1 MIINAYLR
9 HASDF
14 LHLHTGVET
23 PAYYHTV
30 LTGRFR
36 KINMFTSIAME
47 KLMKGVYILIASL
60 NEDVGLK
67 IGALGVINFK
77 KGFYA
82 YTGSA
87 MGGIEQRVG
96 RHLRKDKKLHWHID
110 YLLGKAEIKKIFV
123 KETNRKS
130 GECGAAIRLEQSGG
144 VPIDG
149 FGSSDCKCKSH
160 LFYFNAKS
168 GIALNNKTG
177 ALRDFK
183 QILPEEKRFLR

>member
-14 LHLHTGVET
+14 LHLHTGVEA

-67 IGALGVINFK
+67 IGALGEINFK

-82 YTGSA
+82 YIGSA

-110 YLLGKAEIKKIFV
+110 YLLGKAEIKKILV
-123 KETNRKS
+123 METNVKS
-130 GECGAAIRLEQSGG
+130 GECGVAEKLEQSGG
-144 VPIDG
+144 VSVDG

-168 GIALNNKTG
+168 GITSNNGTG
-177 ALRDFK
+177 TLRDFK
-183 QILPEEKRFLR
+183 QISIYGKRLLR

>member
-1 MIINAYLR
+1 MSFATFAVMNN
-9 HASDF
+9 S
-14 LHLHTGVET
+14 T
-23 PAYYHTV
+23 PASKYSV
-30 LTGRFR
+30 V
-36 KINMFTSIAME
+36 
-47 KLMKGVYILIASL
+47 KLMKGLYILVVSL
-60 NEDVGLK
+60 RNKSCVEVGS
-67 IGALGVINFK
+67 LGVINFK

-110 YLLGKAEIKKIFV
+110 YLLGKAEKIFV

-130 GECGAAIRLEQSGG
+130 GECGAAVRLEQSGG

-160 LFYFNAKS
+160 LVYFNIKS

-183 QILPEEKRFLR
+183 QILPEEKHFLR